1 MAQTTIQGSF
11 LGDATVTGAKIGA
24 DFISAQTDLPSGLST
39 TDEIIVSDAGV
50 IKRMDISVLEI
61 AATQITASGT
71 LPALNGAALTALTAA
86 NITASG
92 TLPALSGV
100 NLTALVAGN
109 ITAGGTFL
117 AQDGSAL
124 TALTAAN
131 LTGALPAISGA
142 NLTNLPAITTAKI
155 LDANVTLAKIESQA
169 ANTVLVRDASSSGVV
184 SAKAVADTQLLIGD
198 GTGFTAATL
207 SGDATLANSGGV
219 TVASSHSGSAHHAQS
234 HTVVSHS
241 DTTATGAELETLT
254 DGSTTALHG
263 HSAPAH
269 TVVSHSDTT
278 ATGAELETLTDGSTT
293 ALHAHSAPAHN
304 LDSHSTRT
312 HANLQSIG
320 ANDHHAQ
327 SHAHSSHSGVGA
339 NDHHASSHSHGSH
352 SGVGAND
359 HHAQTHSHGSSTH
372 IEGKTCSISSGA
384 ACSVTWATAFSST
397 PVVADTIK
405 RGVSYN
411 NHQYVTVVS
420 TTGATIDT
428 YSSDSYTAHI
438 IATVAT

>member
-11 LGDATVTGAKIGA
+11 LGDATVTGAKVAA

-293 ALHAHSAPAHN
+293 ALHAHSGGGPSQATQSAIEAETNEDTYVPPDLMRHHPGVLKASAEVASN
-304 LDSHSTRT
+304 GVLQ
-312 HANLQSIG
+312 ANSYNITSSSRQGTGDFTLTI
-320 ANDHHAQ
+320 ATDLAQ
-327 SHAHSSHSGVGA
+327 AT
-339 NDHHASSHSHGSH
+339 GSVV
-352 SGVGAND
+352 SLCVQNA
-359 HHAQTHSHGSSTH
+359 
-372 IEGKTCSISSGA
+372 SGA
-384 ACSVTWATAFSST
+384 ADDIA
-397 PVVADTIK
+397 
-405 RGVSYN
+405 SYDA
-411 NHQYVTVVS
+411 HAVS
-420 TTGATIDT
+420 TVN
-428 YSSDSYTAHI
+428 YSTWSAGTQADKTCN
-438 IATVAT
+438 IAIFGESV